1 MITTHELEI
10 LCQESTRH
18 AIELNIDRAP
28 TEIALDKSVENAAL
42 IASQVKYLQ
51 RAKDKLPSLY
61 ASRCIIPPRAFEQSS
76 SEATARDKRM
86 AGGSVLELTCG
97 LGIDALYLSKSFER
111 VVTIERNEI
120 LAAVVRENFKRM
132 GVSNVE
138 VVTGTAEE
146 YLANCEEHFDWVYVD
161 PDRRVEG
168 ERRVVCLEGC
178 SPNIVELMPRIGE
191 IAPRVGIKCSPLF
204 DVDEA
209 FRIFGDVRVEVVS
222 LLDECKEVMI
232 YTGAPKT
239 ELAATGV
246 GRFEFSVARAEVDN
260 TPYIGEFNPAEY
272 RYLMVVDVAL
282 QKSRL
287 ACHATRPFARMWSGN
302 GFAFLSEAT
311 EFRYGRLLEIERIVE
326 YHPRQLKREFKGLGA
341 EIIMRDFAP
350 SLTQVREK
358 LGLKSGAQWRLALTT
373 INGVQY
379 LIVLK

>member
-1 MITTHELEI
+1 
-10 LCQESTRH
+10 
-18 AIELNIDRAP
+18 
-28 TEIALDKSVENAAL
+28 
-42 IASQVKYLQ
+42 
-51 RAKDKLPSLY
+51 
-61 ASRCIIPPRAFEQSS
+61 
-76 SEATARDKRM
+76 
-86 AGGSVLELTCG
+86 G
-97 LGIDALYLSKSFER
+97 LGVDALYLSKSFER
-111 VVTIERNEI
+111 VVTIECNEI
-120 LAAVVRENFKRM
+120 LAAIVRENFKRM

-146 YLANCEEHFDWVYVD
+146 YIARCQERFDWLYVD

-178 SPNIVELMPRIGE
+178 SPNIVELMPRAKE

-232 YTGAPKT
+232 YTGAPRA

-246 GRFEFSVARAEVDN
+246 GRFEFSAPRAEVDN
-260 TPYIGEFNPAEY
+260 TPYSGEFNPAKY

-311 EFRYGRLLEIERIVE
+311 ELRYGRLLEIERIVE
-326 YHPRQLKREFKGLGA
+326 YHPRQLKREFKGTGA